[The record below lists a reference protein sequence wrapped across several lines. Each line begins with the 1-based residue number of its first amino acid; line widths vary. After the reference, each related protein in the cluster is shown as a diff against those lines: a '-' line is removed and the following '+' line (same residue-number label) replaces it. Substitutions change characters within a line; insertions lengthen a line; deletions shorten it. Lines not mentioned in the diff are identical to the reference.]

1 MVQMG
6 AQEGNQGA
14 QEVVL
19 GLQAPIQEGVG
30 LGQNV
35 AQEGHMFVNLNIN
48 MVLTQDQQVNFSHL
62 PKNIT
67 GSMSS
72 LLPDCLST
80 PKDFNMEKQ
89 RPGQNPNVYRLWA
102 QHFSPVGCPEQV
114 TQIPSDWAAFFI
126 NMLMSPEHFDWAKQ
140 FLASK
145 TWEFLLSCSNQTALM
160 AFAIPQKCPSSTP
173 FICSLSQEEVGTST
187 PELCKAAK
195 PDLKEARSPKKARA
209 RLSIKAAP
217 ECESSV
223 RRSDRIKAKSKGFR
237 RSSCQDNTCLAC
249 TACPPTISAD
259 VIQSLG
265 TKVCALD
272 RTKIGPG
279 KLSFNSGSQK
289 PIGRTTTTRF
299 SEAYS
304 KGKEVLSEASSNSSN
319 GV

>member
-1 MVQMG
+1 MG

-35 AQEGHMFVNLNIN
+35 AQEGHLFINLNIN
-48 MVLTQDQQVNFSHL
+48 MVLTQDQ
-62 PKNIT
+62 
-67 GSMSS
+67 
-72 LLPDCLST
+72 
-80 PKDFNMEKQ
+80 
-89 RPGQNPNVYRLWA
+89 
-102 QHFSPVGCPEQV
+102 
-114 TQIPSDWAAFFI
+114 
-126 NMLMSPEHFDWAKQ
+126 
-140 FLASK
+140 
-145 TWEFLLSCSNQTALM
+145 
-160 AFAIPQKCPSSTP
+160 QKCPSSTP

-187 PELCKAAK
+187 PGLCKTAK
-195 PDLKEARSPKKARA
+195 PDLKEARSPKKARV
-209 RLSIKAAP
+209 RLGIKAAP

-237 RSSCQDNTCLAC
+237 RSSCQDNTCLSC

-259 VIQSLG
+259 AIQSLG

-299 SEAYS
+299 SEAHS
-304 KGKEVLSEASSNSSN
+304 KGKEALSEASSNSSN